1 MRIRASLALL
11 LAASG
16 CSTTY
21 TVPKAEISRLNG
33 WYVPDLV
40 ARRPGDGH
48 LEDPS
53 HVELRD
59 SEGRE
64 HPFTEDTPLVL
75 VRRDGAVISEK
86 FLDVAVDGENFR
98 GIPQDAFR
106 RKIEVPLSE
115 VQSAGIREVNVSR
128 TVLLCSGIVAGVV
141 GALIGIRLSMGD
153 TTKAPPGDPCGDVG
167 CEF

>member
-21 TVPKAEISRLNG
+21 TVPKSEISRLNG

-40 ARRPGDGH
+40 ARHPGDGH

-59 SEGRE
+59 SEGHE

-86 FLDVAVDGENFR
+86 FLDVSVDGEHFR

-115 VQSAGIREVNVSR
+115 VQSAAIREVNVSR

-141 GALIGIRLSMGD
+141 GALIGIRLSLGE
-153 TTKAPPGDPCGDVG
+153 TTQAPPGDSCGDVG